1 MLCQMPKIYIL
12 HNLFS
17 KILDAQ
23 HEKILL
29 VGMNQTSR
37 LSRCMMIQVQLLDY
51 FILTASNCGSYAL
64 AEQYILFAFSA

>member
-17 KILDAQ
+17 KILGAQ

-37 LSRCMMIQVQLLDY
+37 LGLRDGCLD
-51 FILTASNCGSYAL
+51 FLDVW
-64 AEQYILFAFSA
+64 

>member
-1 MLCQMPKIYIL
+1 MTFRLLSNISIMLCQMPKIYIL

-37 LSRCMMIQVQLLDY
+37 HRYRDGCLDFLCMMIQVLLDY
-51 FILTASNCGSYAL
+51 IF
-64 AEQYILFAFSA
+64 